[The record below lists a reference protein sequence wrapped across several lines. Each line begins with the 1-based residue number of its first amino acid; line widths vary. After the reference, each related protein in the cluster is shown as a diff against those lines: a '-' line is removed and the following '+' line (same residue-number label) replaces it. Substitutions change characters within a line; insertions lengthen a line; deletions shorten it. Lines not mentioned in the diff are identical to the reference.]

1 MAKKT
6 EEQLMQEME
15 ERMHQRELIE
25 SEIRAL
31 VSQLSASSSPIGD
44 WKVIKIYE
52 ARLSN
57 QPDPYDFAALSVAR
71 QNARTRIN
79 ELQAQLEQL
88 DD

>member
-1 MAKKT
+1 MVKKT

-15 ERMHQRELIE
+15 ERMQQRELIE
-25 SEIRAL
+25 SEIRSL
-31 VSQLSASSSPIGD
+31 VSQLSAPSSPIGD

-57 QPDPYDFAALSVAR
+57 QPDPYNYEELSAAR
-71 QNARTRIN
+71 QNARNRIN
-79 ELQAQLEQL
+79 ELQTQLGQL

>member
-15 ERMHQRELIE
+15 ERMQQRELIE
-25 SEIRAL
+25 SEIRSL
-31 VSQLSASSSPIGD
+31 VSQLSAPSSPIGD

-57 QPDPYDFAALSVAR
+57 QPDPYNYEELSAAR
-71 QNARTRIN
+71 QSARNRIN
-79 ELQAQLEQL
+79 ELQTQLGQI

>member
-15 ERMHQRELIE
+15 ERMQQRELIE
-25 SEIRAL
+25 SEIRSL
-31 VSQLSASSSPIGD
+31 VSQLSAPSSPIGD
-44 WKVIKIYE
+44 WKIIKIYE

-57 QPDPYDFAALSVAR
+57 QPDPYNYEELSAAR
-71 QNARTRIN
+71 QNARNRIN
-79 ELQAQLEQL
+79 ELQTQLGQL

>member
-15 ERMHQRELIE
+15 ERMQQRELIE
-25 SEIRAL
+25 SEIRSL
-31 VSQLSASSSPIGD
+31 VSQLSAPSSPIGD

-57 QPDPYDFAALSVAR
+57 QPDPYNYEELSAAR
-71 QNARTRIN
+71 QSVRNRIN
-79 ELQAQLEQL
+79 ELQTQLGQI

>member
-57 QPDPYDFAALSVAR
+57 QPDPYDYVALSAAR
-71 QNARTRIN
+71 QNVRNRIN
-79 ELQAQLEQL
+79 ELQVQLEQL

>member
-15 ERMHQRELIE
+15 ERMQQRELIE
-25 SEIRAL
+25 SEIRSL
-31 VSQLSASSSPIGD
+31 VSQLSAPSSPIGD

-57 QPDPYDFAALSVAR
+57 QPDPYNYEELSAAR
-71 QNARTRIN
+71 QNARNRIN
-79 ELQAQLEQL
+79 ELQTQLGQL

>member
-15 ERMHQRELIE
+15 ERMQQRELIE
-25 SEIRAL
+25 SEIRSL
-31 VSQLSASSSPIGD
+31 VSQLSAPSSPIGD

-57 QPDPYDFAALSVAR
+57 QPDPYNYEELKTAR
-71 QNARTRIN
+71 QNARNRIN
-79 ELQAQLEQL
+79 ELQTQLGQL